1 MNSHSFTGPLGLIG
15 LGRMGC
21 NMILRLR
28 AAGVDCIGHDADAG
42 ALERSHEQGIATA
55 ARITDLVGGLA
66 RPRSVWM
73 MVPSGV
79 VDSVMTQV
87 LPLLEAGDILIDGGN
102 SHYTEDIRRARIA
115 AELGIHYV
123 DVGVSGG
130 VWGRERG
137 YCLMVGGPADACRHL
152 EPVFAA
158 LSPGFEAAPRS
169 PGRDGDPSPAERGFL
184 YCGESGAGHF
194 VKMIH
199 NSIEYG
205 LMAAYAEGFNILRH
219 AGVGRQDRQA
229 DAETTPLEHPEHHQY
244 DLPLADI
251 AELWRRGSVVG
262 SWLLDLTAA
271 ELHQDPDLKDYQ
283 GAVSDSGEGRWAAQ
297 AAIEQGVPAPVLTSA
312 LFARFGS
319 RDQDLFANQMLSAMR
334 HAFGGHHEKK
344 S

>member
-1 MNSHSFTGPLGLIG
+1 MSDHRFTRTLGLIG

-21 NMILRLR
+21 NMILRLQ
-28 AAGVDCIGHDADAG
+28 AAGIACIGHDSDA
-42 ALERSHEQGIATA
+42 AARERSAAQGIATA
-55 ARITDLVGGLA
+55 DDIAGLIGGLPT
-66 RPRSVWM
+66 PRSVWM

-79 VDSVMTQV
+79 VDSVLART
-87 LPLLEAGDILIDGGN
+87 LPLLEAGDTLIDGGN

-115 AELGIHYV
+115 ADRGIHYV

-137 YCLMVGGPADACRHL
+137 YCLMVGGPAEACRSL
-152 EPVFAA
+152 EPILAA

-169 PGRDGDPSPAERGFL
+169 SRRQGPPTPAEQGFL

-199 NSIEYG
+199 NGIEYG

-219 AGVGRQDRQA
+219 ANVGRHDHRT

-244 DLPLADI
+244 EFPLADI
-251 AELWRRGSVVG
+251 AELWRRGSVIG
-262 SWLLDLTAA
+262 SWLLDLTAD
-271 ELHQDPDLKDYQ
+271 ELRQDPDLKHYQ

-297 AAIEQGVPAPVLTSA
+297 AALEQGVPTPVLSSA
-312 LFARFGS
+312 LFSRFAS
-319 RDQDLFANQMLSAMR
+319 RGQDLFANQMLSAMR
-334 HAFGGHHEKK
+334 HAFGGHHEPKP
-344 S
+344 

>member
-1 MNSHSFTGPLGLIG
+1 MSNPRFTGPLGLIG

-21 NMILRLR
+21 NMLLRLQ
-28 AAGVDCIGHDADAG
+28 AAGIAGIGYDADAQAQQRG
-42 ALERSHEQGIATA
+42 RQQGLATA
-55 ARITDLVGGLA
+55 ASLTELIAQLP

-79 VDSVMTQV
+79 VDSVIGQI
-87 LPLLEAGDILIDGGN
+87 LPLLDAGDILIDGGN
-102 SHYTEDIRRARIA
+102 SHYVQDIRRARMA
-115 AELGIHYV
+115 AAQGIHYV

-130 VWGRERG
+130 VWGRARG
-137 YCLMVGGPADACRHL
+137 YCLMTGGPADACRFL

-158 LSPGFEAAPRS
+158 LGPGFDAAPRS
-169 PGRDGDPSPAERGFL
+169 PGRSGDPSPAERGFL
-184 YCGESGAGHF
+184 YCGEAGAGHF

-244 DLPLADI
+244 ELPLADI
-251 AELWRRGSVVG
+251 AELWRRGSVIG
-262 SWLLDLTAA
+262 SWLLDLTAT
-271 ELHQDPDLKDYQ
+271 ELHQDPDLSHYQ
-283 GAVSDSGEGRWAAQ
+283 GAVADSGEGRWAAQ
-297 AAIEQGVPAPVLTSA
+297 AAIEQGVPAPVLSAA
-312 LFARFGS
+312 LFARFAS
-319 RDQDLFANQMLSAMR
+319 RDQDLFANQVLSAMR
-334 HAFGGHHEKK
+334 HAFGGHQETA